1 MELSSKVDSLS
12 ELLSGDNGS
21 PRRGGPKV
29 LAGSDSEVTEALYS
43 LGFDPREVKAVM
55 GRIDTDGPT
64 EEVLKVALR
73 ELSR

>member
-1 MELSSKVDSLS
+1 
-12 ELLSGDNGS
+12 
-21 PRRGGPKV
+21 
-29 LAGSDSEVTEALYS
+29 VTEALYS